1 MKKIALII
9 TCIFLTLSIFGQN
22 NNSTCYA
29 LRVANKK
36 YLSDTSLLQPKL
48 YLEGFYVLT
57 NGVYDFVING
67 KLYDHQRV
75 LKITKDSIITTYAFD
90 TIPSLEFT
98 TRDKI
103 CIMLFQCYDGRCGF
117 PNYTKVNDRKYQFE
131 IIQVDTYCSLKAI
144 EICFNSDYDI
154 KYSAYQYLTGTDLL
168 PIYRKDGEDFVIA
181 GSVTHKIKRSNSLR

>member
-22 NNSTCYA
+22 DKSTCYA

-48 YLEGFYVLT
+48 YLQGFYVLT
-57 NGVYDFVING
+57 NGVYDFEING
-67 KLYDHQRV
+67 KLFNSQRV

-90 TIPSLEFT
+90 TIPSLKFAT
-98 TRDKI
+98 SDKI
-103 CIMLFQCYDGRCGF
+103 CILLFQCYDGRCGF
-117 PNYTKVNDRKYQFE
+117 PNYTKINDRKYQFK
-131 IIQVDTYCSLKAI
+131 IIPTDIYCSLKTI
-144 EICFNSDYDI
+144 EIGSNSDSEI
-154 KYSAYQYLTGTDLL
+154 KYPGYQYLTGFGLL

-181 GSVTHKIKRSNSLR
+181 GSVTHKIKRP